1 VRGRENF
8 SHMDILVYSLFVV
21 CPASTNYNIKGLP
34 LPRLGGNSNNGDKCG
49 GFARNFNNDAS
60 NTNWN
65 RRGRETIFRDKRLM
79 GEDLAATV
87 RNHTMEFYQAT
98 ASRQKSLLHSQERPD
113 LHRSIPTCNIESE
126 RKLDSEK

>member
-1 VRGRENF
+1 MNTKCGVAKIFPTWIF
-8 SHMDILVYSLFVV
+8 SCIPSSLY
-21 CPASTNYNIKGLP
+21 CPASTNYDIIGLP

-65 RRGRETIFRDKRLM
+65 RRGRETIFRDKKLM

-87 RNHTMEFYQAT
+87 RNHTMEFY
-98 ASRQKSLLHSQERPD
+98 
-113 LHRSIPTCNIESE
+113 
-126 RKLDSEK
+126 

>member
-1 VRGRENF
+1 MHDLALASSAAGTLNEHEVRGRENF

-65 RRGRETIFRDKRLM
+65 RRGRETIF
-79 GEDLAATV
+79 
-87 RNHTMEFYQAT
+87 
-98 ASRQKSLLHSQERPD
+98 
-113 LHRSIPTCNIESE
+113 
-126 RKLDSEK
+126 